1 MAALVHL
8 RSHAQFRCR
17 LPSSGPPLQ
26 IGRLNFYTE
35 SYSTSIMDLD
45 NSMLKQNLST
55 SQNESST
62 TAADGH
68 EEPGRNNI
76 LSILQNSAYA
86 FSLPRNS
93 RTNLDNES
101 LLGTEETLLMRHYV
115 NCKFTAEIP
124 LRGTPRLPLAVNNSW
139 PPSQASGPTLRMA
152 AVDDR
157 QHVKYRLQSEVACS
171 VGHGE
176 IKIEDWD
183 FTVTFS
189 PVACV

>member
-1 MAALVHL
+1 MKNSNKFISDPWLFEDHL
-8 RSHAQFRCR
+8 F
-17 LPSSGPPLQ
+17 
-26 IGRLNFYTE
+26 
-35 SYSTSIMDLD
+35 
-45 NSMLKQNLST
+45 
-55 SQNESST
+55 SQSDRSST